1 MSIKRMSAIWESSQ
15 HKGSVLLQLLAI
27 ADHAGDDGFA
37 WPGIETLARKT
48 RLTTR
53 AILKNN
59 DLLEA
64 SGELYIDHNRR
75 RGNQYIVTVGL
86 SDDEL
91 AASLKMHYDLTP
103 DVICEKISHMRDC
116 MQKSICEP
124 QFISDVKSF
133 HIRCE
138 PQFISDVNPSSHES
152 SLNINES
159 SMNHHIDAEQ
169 KTPASPKAKAPKVS
183 PPEPV
188 KVYRQG
194 MEKYPKRN
202 TWNDIALTVIPHNGN
217 MNLWREIVTAWKLH
231 GWNPANIAG
240 MLDCW
245 RKGEIPKVGYTQK
258 QASRARQPLT
268 QQEAQALYDA
278 QQREKASD
286 EVNL

>member
-1 MSIKRMSAIWESSQ
+1 MSIRRMSAVWDGSK
-15 HKGSVLLQLLAI
+15 HKGSTLLQLLAI

-37 WPGIETLARKT
+37 WPGIETLSRKT

-75 RGNQYIVTVGL
+75 RGNQYIVTVGM
-86 SDDEL
+86 SDEEL

-124 QFISDVKSF
+124 QFTSDVKSF

-138 PQFISDVNPSSHES
+138 PQFTSDVNPSSHES
-152 SLNINES
+152 SLIINETS
-159 SMNHHIDAEQ
+159 ENHHIDAEQ
-169 KTPASPKAKAPKVS
+169 KTPAPRKAKAPKAV

-188 KVYRQG
+188 EVYRQV
-194 MEKYPKRN
+194 MEKYPNRN

-245 RKGEIPKVGYTQK
+245 RKGEVPKVGYTQK
-258 QASRARQPLT
+258 QNSTSRGKPLT
-268 QQEAQALYDA
+268 QAEAQALYDA
-278 QQREKASD
+278 KQAEAQGGT
-286 EVNL
+286 N

>member
-1 MSIKRMSAIWESSQ
+1 MSAVWDGSK

-103 DVICEKISHMRDC
+103 DVICEKISHIRDC

-124 QFISDVKSF
+124 QFTTDVKTF
-133 HIRCE
+133 HNRCE
-138 PQFISDVNPSSHES
+138 PQFTTDVNPSSHES
-152 SLNINES
+152 SLTINET

-169 KTPASPKAKAPKVS
+169 KTPAPRKAKSPKVS

-188 KVYRQG
+188 EVYRQV

-202 TWNDIALTVIPHNGN
+202 TWGDISSTVIPHNGN
-217 MNLWREIVTAWKLH
+217 MGLWREIVTAWKLH

-245 RKGEIPKVGYTQK
+245 KKGEIPKVGYTQK

-268 QQEAQALYDA
+268 QAEAQALYDA
-278 QQREKASD
+278 QQREKVSN
-286 EVNL
+286 ETP